1 MKSFVALVASNN
13 SENIDDFSSIRCT
26 WQQRSLPEINESEVQ
41 IEVYYSSLNYK
52 DALAVTG
59 SGKIL
64 RKLPLVPGIDATGV
78 VIKSR
83 SPEFKEGDPVL
94 VTGCGI
100 GEHRDGGLSQIL
112 NVPASWVIPL
122 PSGLTLESAAILGT
136 AGFTAGLALH
146 QLEKNDLTSQA
157 DLPVLVTGATGG
169 VGSLSL
175 LMLKQKGY
183 KTLAWTRKLQSSEQ
197 LKKWG
202 ANEVVAP
209 PSTPSRPLESA
220 KWSAA
225 IDNVGGEILA
235 KLLPAVKPHGSVA
248 SIGLAQSAELHTTVF
263 PFILRGVNLL
273 GISSG
278 TCPRSLRELVW
289 QKISQTNVDWALA
302 KTAEIGRAQVFDY
315 CQKMI
320 RGETMGRCI
329 VNLKEEAL

>member
-1 MKSFVALVASNN
+1 MNSFAALVASNN
-13 SENIDDFSSIRCT
+13 SGNIDDFSSIRCS
-26 WQQRSLPEINESEVQ
+26 WQERSLPELASDEVQ

-64 RKLPLVPGIDATGV
+64 RKLPLVPGIDATGIV
-78 VIKSR
+78 LKSR
-83 SPEFKEGDPVL
+83 SEKLKAGDKVL
-94 VTGCGI
+94 VTGCGL
-100 GEHRDGGLSQIL
+100 GENRDGGLAQIIT
-112 NVPASWVIPL
+112 VPASWVVSL
-122 PSGLTLESAAILGT
+122 PSSLTLESAAILGT

-146 QLEKNDLTSQA
+146 QLEKNDLTLQT

-175 LMLKQKGY
+175 LMLRQKGY
-183 KTLAWTRKLQSSEQ
+183 KTMAWSRKLQLTEQ

-202 ANEVVAP
+202 ADEVLAP
-209 PSTPSRPLESA
+209 PTSNARPLESA

-235 KLLPAVKPHGSVA
+235 RLLPSIKPHGSVA
-248 SIGLAQSAELHTTVF
+248 SIGLAQSAEIHTTVF
-263 PFILRGVNLL
+263 PFILRGVNIL

-278 TCPRSLRELVW
+278 TCPRPLRELVW
-289 QKISQTNVDWALA
+289 QNISQIKVDWSLA
-302 KTAEIGRAQVFDY
+302 KTAELGRSQVFDY

-320 RGETMGRCI
+320 RGETIGRCI
-329 VNLKEEAL
+329 VNLKKETI